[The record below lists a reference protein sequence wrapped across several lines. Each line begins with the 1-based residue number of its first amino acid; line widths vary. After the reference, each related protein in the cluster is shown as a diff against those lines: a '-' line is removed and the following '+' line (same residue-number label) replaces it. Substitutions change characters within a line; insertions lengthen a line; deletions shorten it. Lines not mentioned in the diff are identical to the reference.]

1 MTLRIWEAGSWLSI
15 RLLPLCLLVAPTAV
29 LGAEGGVVEHYLAP
43 DRAYLGARIT
53 SEADGVRVI
62 EIYPASPAERVG
74 LRVGDVIFRLDGEP
88 LRFENDLEMVRA
100 MGRHRSG
107 QRLELDLRR
116 QGEELTVALVAEE
129 TPPELLARLSRWI
142 DVAEERLGSGQTLYC
157 EEPGEIEEDRWG
169 EFLGSLGDRQG
180 EVRIARERGGAI
192 TIEVEP
198 PLPAGSRPL
207 AAGDLPEGMGEVVAK
222 LQPGEVLRL
231 EVTPDSEGKSWKI
244 RMAGELPQSLVVDRK
259 GE

>member
-1 MTLRIWEAGSWLSI
+1 MTLRTWEAGSCLPI
-15 RLLPLCLLVAPTAV
+15 CLLFLCLVVAPTAV
-29 LGAEGGVVEHYLAP
+29 EGAEGGVVEHYLAP

-53 SEADGVRVI
+53 SEAEGARVI

-74 LRVGDVIFRLDGEP
+74 LRVGDVILRIDGEP

-100 MGRHRSG
+100 MGRYRTG
-107 QRLELDLRR
+107 QRLELDVRR
-116 QGEELTVALVAEE
+116 QEDELAVALMAEE

-142 DVAEERLGSGQTLYC
+142 EIAEERLGSGQTLYC
-157 EEPGEIEEDRWG
+157 EGPGEIEEDRWG
-169 EFLGSLGDRQG
+169 GFLGSLGDRKG

-198 PLPAGSRPL
+198 PLQAGSRPL
-207 AAGDLPEGMGEVVAK
+207 AAGDLPQGMGEVVAK

-231 EVTPDSEGKSWKI
+231 EVTPDPGGKSWKI
-244 RMAGELPQSLVVDRK
+244 RMVGELPQSLAVDRK